1 MVVAQDDPIADAA
14 ISLIQS
20 AWQECDIDHGA
31 GFMSSAVYDTAWISM
46 VLKKSVGETIWLF
59 PQSFDHL
66 IATQSEDGSWAV
78 TTTSCPIDGILGTA
92 TSLLSLQAHYA
103 EPLNT
108 QASALDGIQERIR
121 RATLSLNFQ
130 LSHWDV
136 AATTHVGFEFIVPA
150 LLKILRHEKNLI
162 IPEFA
167 GETVL
172 AQINTAKM
180 SCFRPESLY
189 GRKPSTVLHSLEAF
203 VGTVD
208 FGKLS
213 HHKVNGSMMG
223 SPASTA
229 AYLMHVS
236 DWDQEA
242 EAYLCHVVQAGA
254 GKGCGAV
261 PSAFPSMF
269 FEYTWVSPTSDH
281 SQDGP
286 LTLSRCYRHC
296 SAQVSPSEQ
305 TVAQR

>member
-46 VLKKSVGETIWLF
+46 VVKRSAGETIWLF

-66 IATQSEDGSWAV
+66 IATQSQDGSWAV

-92 TSLLSLQAHYA
+92 ASLLSLQAHYA
-103 EPLNT
+103 KPLNT
-108 QASALDGIQERIR
+108 PSSALNEIQGRIQ
-121 RATLSLNFQ
+121 RATDSLNSQ
-130 LSHWDV
+130 LGHWDV
-136 AATTHVGFEFIVPA
+136 AATTHVGFEIIVPA
-150 LLKILRHEKNLI
+150 LLKTLRHENHVN

-167 GETVL
+167 GEKVL
-172 AQINTAKM
+172 ARFNTAKM
-180 SCFRPESLY
+180 SRFKPESLY
-189 GRKPSTVLHSLEAF
+189 GRKPSTVLHSLEALI
-203 VGTVD
+203 GTVD

-229 AYLMHVS
+229 AYLMHVP

-242 EAYLCHVVQAGA
+242 EDYLCHVVQAGA

-269 FEYTWVSPTSDH
+269 FEYTWVSSTDR
-281 SQDGP
+281 P
-286 LTLSRCYRHC
+286 LTRRTIDL
-296 SAQVSPSEQ
+296 E
-305 TVAQR
+305 